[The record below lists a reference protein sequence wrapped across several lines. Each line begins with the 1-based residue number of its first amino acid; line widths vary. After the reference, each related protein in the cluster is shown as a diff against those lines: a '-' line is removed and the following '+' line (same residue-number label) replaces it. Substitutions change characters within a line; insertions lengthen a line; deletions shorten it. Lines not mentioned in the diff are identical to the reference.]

1 MLMKV
6 TPILHLKW
14 MFYPGVLPWVQINNL
29 APAKKKKKELRN
41 VFTITCR
48 NEPSMGILL

>member
-29 APAKKKKKELRN
+29 APAAKKEKRIKKCFHHYLP
-41 VFTITCR
+41 
-48 NEPSMGILL
+48 E